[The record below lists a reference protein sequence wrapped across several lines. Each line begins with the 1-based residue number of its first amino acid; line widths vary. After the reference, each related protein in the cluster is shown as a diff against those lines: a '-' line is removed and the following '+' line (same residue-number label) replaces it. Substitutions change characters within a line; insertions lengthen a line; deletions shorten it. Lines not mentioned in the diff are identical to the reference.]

1 MGGSDLHDAET
12 ETEKISGRGDRPR
25 RQARE
30 EHDRRRGIRR
40 LITVPLAVVSTIA
53 VTLGI
58 AQPAEAAQQSVK
70 RMPKVK
76 AGNDGPA
83 RHAASTT
90 ASAGSVPAE
99 VTVGDGDTVSGIAER
114 YGVATAD
121 ILALNGLGWSSLIFP
136 GQRLAL
142 PGGGTAAAPTAPVPV
157 AAELPRHTVVAGDT
171 MSGIAA
177 AHGVALDQMLSA
189 NGLSR
194 QSLIFPG
201 QSIVLPPAGA
211 DAAAP
216 APAAPAPVAP
226 APPAP
231 GPSSGE
237 EYTVV
242 DGDTLWDIA
251 ARHGLPVSELVA
263 INGLDASA
271 VIRAGQALRVARPVA
286 AVSVASVSVALTE
299 EMRGN
304 ARIIIDVGRAL
315 GVPDQG
321 IVIALAAAAQE
332 SGLKNPEYGDLDS
345 LGLFQQRPSQGWG
358 TVEEVLDPARSATA
372 FYGGAANPN
381 AGRTRGLLDIPGWE
395 SLTVTQAAQAVQLS
409 AHPDHYAKWE
419 TSARAWLSELG

>member
-1 MGGSDLHDAET
+1 MTHEAET
-12 ETEKISGRGDRPR
+12 VNGPIDLPRRRPR
-25 RQARE
+25 DVD
-30 EHDRRRGIRR
+30 DRRRGIRR
-40 LITVPLAVVSTIA
+40 LITLPLAVVSTIA

-58 AQPAEAAQQSVK
+58 AQPAEAAPQSAK
-70 RMPKVK
+70 RMPKAK
-76 AGNDGPA
+76 ASNDGPA
-83 RHAASTT
+83 RHAA
-90 ASAGSVPAE
+90 ASATVSAASVPSE
-99 VTVGDGDTVSGIAER
+99 VTVGDGDTVSSIAER

-142 PGGGTAAAPTAPVPV
+142 PGSGTAAPAPEPV

-177 AHGVALDQMLSA
+177 AHGVSLDEMLSA
-189 NGLSR
+189 NGLGR

-201 QSIVLPPAGA
+201 QSIVLPPGGT
-211 DAAAP
+211 DAPAPAPATP
-216 APAAPAPVAP
+216 APAAPAPVSP
-226 APPAP
+226 AP
-231 GPSSGE
+231 SSADT
-237 EYTVV
+237 YTVV

-251 ARHGLPVSELVA
+251 ARHDLDVAELIA
-263 INGLDASA
+263 INGLDTAA
-271 VIRAGQALRVARPVA
+271 VIRAGQVLRVARPVA
-286 AVSVASVSVALTE
+286 VVSVASVSVALTD

-304 ARIIIDVGRAL
+304 ARIIVDVGRSL

-358 TVEEVLDPARSATA
+358 TVDEVLDPVRAATA

-395 SLTVTQAAQAVQLS
+395 SLTVTQAAQAVQES

-419 TSARAWLSELG
+419 ASARAWLSELG

>member
-1 MGGSDLHDAET
+1 MGGSDLHDAEI
-12 ETEKISGRGDRPR
+12 ETTSGPVDRPR
-25 RQARE
+25 RLARDAHE
-30 EHDRRRGIRR
+30 PRRGIRR
-40 LITVPLAVVSTIA
+40 LITLPLAVVSTIA

-58 AQPAEAAQQSVK
+58 AQPAEAAQPSVK
-70 RMPKVK
+70 RMPKAK

-90 ASAGSVPAE
+90 VSAGSVPAE

-142 PGGGTAAAPTAPVPV
+142 PGGGTAATPQAPVPV

-177 AHGVALDQMLSA
+177 VYGVALDQMLSA

-201 QSIVLPPAGA
+201 QSIVLPPGGA

-216 APAAPAPVAP
+216 AAPAAPSPVPEAP
-226 APPAP
+226 APP
-231 GPSSGE
+231 SGE
-237 EYTVV
+237 AYTVV

-251 ARHGLPVSELVA
+251 ARHHLAVSELVS
-263 INGLDASA
+263 INGLDPAA
-271 VIRAGQALRVARPVA
+271 VIRAGQVLRVARPVA

-358 TVEEVLDPARSATA
+358 TVEEVLDPVRSATA

-381 AGRTRGLLDIPGWE
+381 AGRTRGLLDVPGWD

>member
-1 MGGSDLHDAET
+1 M
-12 ETEKISGRGDRPR
+12 
-25 RQARE
+25 
-30 EHDRRRGIRR
+30 
-40 LITVPLAVVSTIA
+40 PLAVVSTIA

-58 AQPAEAAQQSVK
+58 AQPAEAAPQSAK
-70 RMPKVK
+70 RMPKAK
-76 AGNDGPA
+76 ATNDGPA
-83 RHAASTT
+83 RPAASAT
-90 ASAGSVPAE
+90 ASSTSVPSE

-142 PGGGTAAAPTAPVPV
+142 PGSGSTTPAPAPV
-157 AAELPRHTVVAGDT
+157 AAELARHTVVAGDT

-177 AHGVALDQMLSA
+177 AYRVSLDQMLSA
-189 NGLSR
+189 NGLGR

-201 QSIVLPPAGA
+201 QSIVLPPGGA
-211 DAAAP
+211 DAAAPAPATPAPAAP

-226 APPAP
+226 APSN
-231 GPSSGE
+231 GDD
-237 EYTVV
+237 YTVV

-251 ARHGLPVSELVA
+251 ARHDLDVAELVA
-263 INGLDASA
+263 INELDAAA
-271 VIRAGQALRVARPVA
+271 VIRAGQVLRVARPVA

-304 ARIIIDVGRAL
+304 ARIIVDVGRAL

-332 SGLKNPEYGDLDS
+332 SGLKNPEYGDRDS

-358 TVEEVLDPARSATA
+358 TVDEVLDPVRAATA
-372 FYGGAANPN
+372 FYGGAADPN

-419 TSARAWLSELG
+419 ASARAWLSELG